1 MEDLPISD
9 ALLLTQD
16 GGKSSDMKLD
26 TLSTRNQRLLK
37 FKTRKRTLM
46 LRTETSKLPTE
57 ELTSDN
63 NGRSFMLTSTLSQR
77 RESSMSISDSSLKET
92 STLFQPWP
100 QEDMLI

>member
-77 RESSMSISDSSLKET
+77 KEN
-92 STLFQPWP
+92 
-100 QEDMLI
+100 